1 MFKKYNKKRVIG
13 VNMSKKNKDTVIS
26 LPLIIIKTQWW
37 LSALIS
43 QISRVEENMNSTEYE
58 SQVQRIAD
66 DHFLKISL
74 KKLYEWLIEMD
85 KYVENFEDV
94 LNKLRELY
102 NIKLLRDVSEHEVDY
117 YKQNGN
123 KQKEFVNEINNQSII
138 RPLIINGVYYIG
150 GKININELKS
160 ILNELEDILN
170 NSNYNIKYEAIYM
183 LDKLMKMPI
192 V

>member
-1 MFKKYNKKRVIG
+1 MG
-13 VNMSKKNKDTVIS
+13 KKNKDTVIS
-26 LPLIIIKTQWW
+26 LPLIIVKTQWW
-37 LSALIS
+37 LSALVS

-85 KYVENFEDV
+85 KYIENFEDV

-123 KQKEFVNEINNQSII
+123 KQKEFVNEIYNQSII

>member
-1 MFKKYNKKRVIG
+1 MFKKYNEKRVIG
-13 VNMSKKNKDTVIS
+13 VNMGKKNKDTVIS
-26 LPLIIIKTQWW
+26 LPLIIVKTQWW
-37 LSALIS
+37 LSALVS

-123 KQKEFVNEINNQSII
+123 KQKEFVNEIYNQSII
-138 RPLIINGVYYIG
+138 KPLIINGVYYIG
-150 GKININELKS
+150 GKININELKL
-160 ILNELEDILN
+160 ILNELEDILD

>member
-1 MFKKYNKKRVIG
+1 MFKKYNEKRVIG
-13 VNMSKKNKDTVIS
+13 VNMGKKNKDTVIS
-26 LPLIIIKTQWW
+26 LPLIIVKTQWW
-37 LSALIS
+37 LSALVS

-58 SQVQRIAD
+58 SQAQRIAD

-85 KYVENFEDV
+85 KYVENFEGV
-94 LNKLRELY
+94 LNELRELY

-123 KQKEFVNEINNQSII
+123 KQKEFVNEIYNQSII
-138 RPLIINGVYYIG
+138 KPLIINGVYYIG

>member
-1 MFKKYNKKRVIG
+1 MG
-13 VNMSKKNKDTVIS
+13 KKNKDTVIS
-26 LPLIIIKTQWW
+26 LPLIIVKTQWW
-37 LSALIS
+37 LSALVS

-85 KYVENFEDV
+85 KYIEKFEDV

-123 KQKEFVNEINNQSII
+123 KQKEFVNEIYNQSII

>member
-1 MFKKYNKKRVIG
+1 MFKKYNEKRVIG
-13 VNMSKKNKDTVIS
+13 VNMGKKNKDTVIS
-26 LPLIIIKTQWW
+26 LPLIIVKTQWW
-37 LSALIS
+37 LSALVS

-85 KYVENFEDV
+85 KYVENFEGV

-123 KQKEFVNEINNQSII
+123 KQKEFVNEIYNQSII
-138 RPLIINGVYYIG
+138 KPLIINGVYYIG
-150 GKININELKS
+150 GKININELKL
-160 ILNELEDILN
+160 ILNELEDILD